1 MIDLSLQLQVARM
14 NAELTTQEL
23 ADKTGFTREV
33 IERLEDG
40 TIFPDV
46 RHLTSIAK
54 ALGFKDGY
62 FLKEMI
68 YGN

>member
-1 MIDLSLQLQVARM
+1 MNLSLQIRVARM

-23 ADKTGFTREV
+23 ADKTGFTREA

-46 RHLTSIAK
+46 RHITSIAK
-54 ALGFKDGY
+54 ALGFNEGY
-62 FLKEMI
+62 FLREMV
-68 YGN
+68 YGKR